1 VTETDDDYFE
11 PPRRNGVTRAI
22 VAIVVV
28 AATGLLGWAA
38 EKRFHFTE
46 LLAQRARPAQQTDV
60 RGPTWLDEGERALV
74 AGDLGAAQGAFDKAS
89 VLMDRDP
96 RLLVDLARVAA
107 AKADVPWL
115 QMRLL
120 GREDADEMRVA
131 HAELMEN
138 AAAATR
144 AAQDALTAKPD
155 DPQAFRAK
163 IDALRL
169 AGDVDGARALV
180 AAIMGQSTQPE
191 TAYVLGALDLAGPS
205 PAWQTA
211 IDRLRFAAAG
221 DWNSGRARAALVY
234 ALARSG
240 DAPGARAEMAKLD
253 AMPRPYP
260 CLGGLRTLLA
270 PKPVD
275 AGADAADAAVDGAA
289 ARGAVAAAGGGG
301 GGGGGYGGG
310 SGEDYPGIGTGA
322 GDNTTRGAILM
333 ASQAMESRDYGRAEQ
348 IYTGILTN
356 NPGDSQAIAGL
367 GDIARARGDLT
378 GAITNYRRAVAVNG
392 SYLPALIGLAD
403 SQWQKGDKPAAV
415 QVYKNIE
422 DHFPEGTYPDY
433 VKIRASGG
441 Q

>member
-1 VTETDDDYFE
+1 VTEADEDYYE
-11 PPRRNGVTRAI
+11 PPRRSGVGKVI

-28 AATGLLGWAA
+28 AATGLLGWAG

-46 LLAQRARPAQQTDV
+46 LVTQRGRAAPQADP
-60 RGPTWLDEGERALV
+60 RGAPWVDEGERALA
-74 AGDLGAAQGAFDKAS
+74 AGDLGAAQAALDKAS
-89 VLMDRDP
+89 VLIERDP
-96 RLLVDLARVAA
+96 RLLLDLARVAA

-115 QMRLL
+115 ELRLL
-120 GREDADEMRVA
+120 SPDSADAIRVA
-131 HAELMEN
+131 RAELVES
-138 AAAATR
+138 AAAASR
-144 AAQDALTAKPD
+144 LAQEALAVKPD

-240 DAPGARAEMAKLD
+240 DVPGARAEMARLD

-260 CLGGLRTLLA
+260 CLAGLRTLLA
-270 PKPVD
+270 PKAVD
-275 AGADAADAAVDGAA
+275 AGTDAADASVDAA
-289 ARGAVAAAGGGG
+289 ASRGAVAAAGGGG
-301 GGGGGYGGG
+301 AGYGGG
-310 SGEDYPGIGTGA
+310 AGEDFPGFGTGA
-322 GDNTTRGAILM
+322 GDNTTRGAVLA
-333 ASQAMESRDYGRAEQ
+333 ASQAMESRDYARAEQ
-348 IYTGILTN
+348 IYQAILTSQ
-356 NPGDSQAIAGL
+356 PGDSQAIAGL

-378 GAITNYRRAVAVNG
+378 GAIANYRRAVAVNG
-392 SYLPALIGLAD
+392 SYLPALIGLGD

-415 QVYKNIE
+415 QVYKSIE
-422 DHFPEGTYPDY
+422 EHFPEGTYPDY
-433 VKIRASGG
+433 VRIRASGG